1 MKFFPFAF
9 TGTTMTA
16 DLYYDVDNIESYT
29 SGSTTWYNIG
39 KTDTKVSY
47 TNLNVSSSWYATDST
62 GSYIAAPAGVDIKFN
77 GGISNVPVLKNIIYE
92 IDLNTS
98 VNGERFLGRDGI
110 TINRYWCAINSD
122 KYARFRTTGYSMST
136 LSVSPT
142 MQNGFFYVSIKCTP
156 LGGAGSG
163 DTVYSTSLDG
173 FQTDYIPNDPSA
185 NGIATF
191 LDYLDFIITGMG
203 KLRTIAVFYNRNLT
217 AAQLLDY
224 TQNGPYK

>member
-9 TGTTMTA
+9 TGTTNTA
-16 DLYYDVDNIESYT
+16 DLYYDVDNLESY
-29 SGSTTWYNIG
+29 SPGSTTWYNIG

-77 GGISNVPVLKNIIYE
+77 GGINNVPVLKNIIYE

-98 VNGERFLGRDGI
+98 VNGERFLGRDDGVL
-110 TINRYWCAINSD
+110 NQYWCGILSD
-122 KYARFRTTGYSMST
+122 KFARFNPTGASVST

-142 MQNGFFYVSIKCTP
+142 MQNEFFYVSIKCTP
-156 LGGAGSG
+156 LGGAGKG

-173 FQTDYIPNDPSA
+173 FQTDYIPNNPSV
-185 NGIATF
+185 NGIAF
-191 LDYLDFIITGMG
+191 ALDYLDFIITGMG

-217 AAQLLDY
+217 AAQLVEY
-224 TQNGPYK
+224 TQNGPFK